1 MNFERVYNCQHHLS
15 SVGNWGNGW
24 YIYNGNIKVVSFII
38 KNGRKLT
45 IGVKKVNVH
54 QVEEAVS
61 LVFIYLKQHGFR
73 RKRSCETQLVTTI
86 QKIAQNLTSKGQV
99 DVILLDFAKAFD
111 KVPHRRLLHK
121 LKFYGVDGTTLAWIS
136 SFLSSRK
143 QLVLLDGVKSSEK
156 EVLSG
161 VPQGTVLR
169 PLLFL
174 SFINDLPDVTT
185 SSDACLFADDCLFY
199 RHVNSQNDS
208 DLLQNDLSALEK
220 WEEEWQM
227 SFHPQKCTVIRIATN
242 QRHVIP
248 TQYTLHGHTLEVV
261 DSAKYLGVTI
271 SEDLQW
277 SKHIDNTVSKA
288 NRTMGFIRRNLT
300 DCTKPVKAA
309 AYTTMAR
316 PTLEYASTVWDP
328 HSSAETH
335 KLEQVQRRAAR
346 FVHNNYTE
354 RTPGCVTHMVQNLG
368 WQPLQQRRYNN
379 RLIIMFK
386 IIHELVDVQTDVI
399 TTGVSRT
406 RGSNRLYQ
414 TVAQKDVYKFS
425 FFTRTIR
432 EWNLLPAS
440 VTDADNL
447 EEFRVRIQNLPEP
460 LYAY

>member
-1 MNFERVYNCQHHLS
+1 MSHFDQYN
-15 SVGNWGNGW
+15 
-24 YIYNGNIKVVSFII
+24 I
-38 KNGRKLT
+38 LT
-45 IGVKKVNVH
+45 D
-54 QVEEAVS
+54 
-61 LVFIYLKQHGFR
+61 KQHGFR

-161 VPQGTVLR
+161 VPQGTVLE

-185 SSDACLFADDCLFY
+185 SSDARLFADDCLLY

-208 DLLQNDLSALEK
+208 DLLQKDLSALEK

-288 NRTMGFIRRNLT
+288 NRTMGFIRRNLR

-316 PTLEYASTVWDP
+316 PTLEYAPTVWDS

-335 KLEQVQRRAAR
+335 KLDQVQRRAAR

-354 RTPGCVTHMVQNLG
+354 RTPGCVTHMVQNLS
-368 WQPLQQRRYNN
+368 WQPLQQ
-379 RLIIMFK
+379 
-386 IIHELVDVQTDVI
+386 
-399 TTGVSRT
+399 
-406 RGSNRLYQ
+406 
-414 TVAQKDVYKFS
+414 
-425 FFTRTIR
+425 TI
-432 EWNLLPAS
+432 
-440 VTDADNL
+440 
-447 EEFRVRIQNLPEP
+447 
-460 LYAY
+460 

>member
-1 MNFERVYNCQHHLS
+1 MSHFDQC
-15 SVGNWGNGW
+15 
-24 YIYNGNIKVVSFII
+24 NI
-38 KNGRKLT
+38 LT
-45 IGVKKVNVH
+45 D
-54 QVEEAVS
+54 
-61 LVFIYLKQHGFR
+61 KQHGFR

-99 DVILLDFAKAFD
+99 DIIFLDFAKAFD

-121 LKFYGVDGTTLAWIS
+121 LKLYGVDGTTLAWIS

-161 VPQGTVLR
+161 VPQGTVLGS
-169 PLLFL
+169 LLFL
-174 SFINDLPDVTT
+174 SFINDLQDVTT
-185 SSDACLFADDCLFY
+185 SSDARLFADDCLLY

-208 DLLQNDLSALEK
+208 DLLQQDLSALEK

-288 NRTMGFIRRNLT
+288 NRTMGFIRRNLR

-316 PTLEYASTVWDP
+316 PTLEYASTVWGP

-354 RTPGCVTHMVQNLG
+354 RTPGCVTHMV
-368 WQPLQQRRYNN
+368 PSEKRRKRRRKLKDLKLLILTALSSEYITMEITVLFLKLCQIQITNKFYLSRNIYN
-379 RLIIMFK
+379 
-386 IIHELVDVQTDVI
+386 T
-399 TTGVSRT
+399 
-406 RGSNRLYQ
+406 
-414 TVAQKDVYKFS
+414 
-425 FFTRTIR
+425 
-432 EWNLLPAS
+432 
-440 VTDADNL
+440 
-447 EEFRVRIQNLPEP
+447 
-460 LYAY
+460 